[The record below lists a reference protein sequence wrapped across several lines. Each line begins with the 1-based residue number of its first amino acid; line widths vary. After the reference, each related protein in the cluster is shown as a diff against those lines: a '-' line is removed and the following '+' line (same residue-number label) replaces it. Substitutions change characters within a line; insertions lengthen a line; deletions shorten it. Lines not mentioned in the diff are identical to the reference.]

1 MMFVTTL
8 KFLSNRKYFL
18 QPSTAYLLPSPNNVI
33 NGLAHSN
40 CNNAINVSKSDDQIR
55 YKSYNHFLDYSKVP
69 KLDENDLEEQHVRGS
84 GPGGQAT
91 NKTANAVVLKHKPTG
106 LVVKSHETR
115 SLLQNRKIARE
126 IMLRKLDNMMNVED
140 SLQNQEERLRKRDF
154 IKKKQKRKKLTDL
167 KESFERRENLE

>member
-1 MMFVTTL
+1 MMFVTAL
-8 KFLSNRKYFL
+8 KFLSKREYFL
-18 QPSTAYLLPSPNNVI
+18 RPSTAYLLLSPNYVN
-33 NGLAHSN
+33 NGLSYDN
-40 CNNAINVSKSDDQIR
+40 CNNAFNLSKR
-55 YKSYNHFLDYSKVP
+55 HKSYNHFLDYSKVP
-69 KLDENDLEEQHVRGS
+69 KLDENDLEEQYVRGS

-91 NKTANAVVLKHKPTG
+91 SKTANAVVLKHKPTG

-154 IKKKQKRKKLTDL
+154 VKKKQKRKKLTDL
-167 KESFERRENLE
+167 KESFEKRENLE